1 MDKIIKRYSELC
13 QIPSDINEH
22 LITLKEYSEECD
34 TITEMGVRWI
44 VSTWALLSGNPK
56 KMVSIDLN
64 HPSIFGG
71 NIDEVYDAISETN
84 INFTF
89 IESDSLTIEIEPC
102 DLLFIDTW
110 HDYLQLKK
118 ELK

>member
-56 KMVSIDLN
+56 KN
-64 HPSIFGG
+64 GK
-71 NIDEVYDAISETN
+71 Y
-84 INFTF
+84 
-89 IESDSLTIEIEPC
+89 
-102 DLLFIDTW
+102 
-110 HDYLQLKK
+110 
-118 ELK
+118 